1 MIKLC
6 WPLLLLLFLSCQ
18 KQVEE
23 DIKGPR
29 GGDFS
34 IPTTRGI
41 FQSQDHRGKVIF
53 LFFGFTHCP
62 QICPLTLSHL
72 HRMVKDLPEEDKS
85 KVEVLFVSVDVKRD
99 TMEVLKER
107 LSQYSSSFWAGT
119 DSEEKLQKIMTQFG
133 ATYKLYPGKTPDD
146 LIIDHTTQIFV
157 INQNGVWVNSLK
169 HDASPDELKVA
180 YVRAAGMSPVYA
192 KHRQNRVTPV
202 LAQNPDCDLAK
213 GPCELH
219 GFEMSLSPL
228 PVKAEQSYTIHVKA
242 PVGSELIPEAVD
254 FEGTETNM
262 GFIRPALTTADKQNY
277 SGSFYI
283 PACDLPEMRWRAKL
297 LLTSKDGPKSLFFY
311 FKTLKIPV
319 EPTPLPLKKSPKR
332 SDAY

>member
-1 MIKLC
+1 MMKSL
-6 WPLLLLLFLSCQ
+6 WPLFLLFFISCQ
-18 KQVEE
+18 KQAEE

-34 IPTTRGI
+34 IPTTRGV
-41 FQSQDHRGKVIF
+41 FQTQAHRGKVLF

-72 HRMVKDLPEEDKS
+72 HRMVKDLPDEDKS

-99 TMEVLKER
+99 TLDVLKER

-119 DSEEKLQKIMTQFG
+119 DSEANLEKIMKLFG
-133 ATYKLYPGKTPDD
+133 ATYKLYPGKTADD

-192 KHRQNRVTPV
+192 KHRQNRLTPV
-202 LAQNPDCDLAK
+202 LGENPNCDLSK
-213 GPCELH
+213 GPCELN
-219 GFEMSLSPL
+219 GFEVSLSPL
-228 PVKAEQSYTIHVKA
+228 PIEAEKSYQVHVTA
-242 PVGSELIPEAVD
+242 PAGSDLIPEAVD

-262 GFIRPALTTADKQNY
+262 GYIRPSLSLQEKLHFKGD
-277 SGSFYI
+277 FYI
-283 PACDLPEMRWRAKL
+283 PACELPEMRWRAKL
-297 LLTSKDGPKSLFFY
+297 LLASKDGPNSLFFY
-311 FKTLKIPV
+311 FKTYKPLPALAPV
-319 EPTPLPLKKSPKR
+319 PLKKSPKR
-332 SDAY
+332 PDSY